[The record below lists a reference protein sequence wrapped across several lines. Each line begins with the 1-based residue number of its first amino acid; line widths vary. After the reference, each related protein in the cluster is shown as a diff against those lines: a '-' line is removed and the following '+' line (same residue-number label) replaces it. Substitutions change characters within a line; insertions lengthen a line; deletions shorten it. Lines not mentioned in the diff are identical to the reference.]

1 MTRRHSRCDTQ
12 VYNKAKR
19 RYHKCHNGI
28 YRTLDGLN
36 LCWIHYNKRCG
47 DAIVTIQ
54 KNYRGYKARR
64 YLKLYRCLP
73 DDIQIIVKRRISQE
87 YYERLYCQSIYRLL
101 QSRYKKMNKVLDDNN
116 FTYREIAQ
124 LKHIMHDDLSN
135 VNNKSYQFI
144 RIFIDYIYPVY
155 RLYNKYFDIL
165 SLVNIDDIASD
176 IEDLHVLSYPVLDN
190 IRVVAQ
196 STFYDWNNTIL
207 SNRDYNILINSIFII
222 NSLSQQYEDYYVK

>member
-1 MTRRHSRCDTQ
+1 MARRQSRCDIQ
-12 VYNKAKR
+12 VYNRVKR

-28 YRTLDGLN
+28 YRCLDGLN
-36 LCWIHYNKRCG
+36 LCWIHYNKRCAY
-47 DAIVTIQ
+47 AIVTIQ
-54 KNYRGYKARR
+54 KIYRGYKARR

-87 YYERLYCQSIYRLL
+87 YYERLYCRSIYRLL
-101 QSRYKKMNKVLDDNN
+101 ESRYKKMYKILDDNN
-116 FTYREIAQ
+116 LTYRVIAQ
-124 LKHIMHDDLSN
+124 LKHIMHDDLG
-135 VNNKSYQFI
+135 NNSKSYQFI

-165 SLVNIDDIASD
+165 SLASIDDMASN

-196 STFYDWNNTIL
+196 STFYDWNNTRL
-207 SNRDYNILINSIFII
+207 TKQDYNILINSIFVI

>member
-1 MTRRHSRCDTQ
+1 MTNRQSRCDTQ

-28 YRTLDGLN
+28 YRCLDGRN

-47 DAIVTIQ
+47 GAIITIQ

-73 DDIQIIVKRRISQE
+73 DDLQCIVKHIISQE
-87 YYERLYCQSIYRLL
+87 YYEMIYCRSLYRLIK
-101 QSRYKKMNKVLDDNN
+101 SRYNDMNKTLHDNN

-124 LKHIMHDDLSN
+124 LKYTLHDGVDN
-135 VNNKSYQFI
+135 EQYDQFI
-144 RIFIDYIYPVY
+144 TIFIDYIYPVY

-165 SLVNIDDIASD
+165 RVVNFDDMRAD
-176 IEDLHVLSYPVLDN
+176 IEDLHVLSYPVLDI
-190 IRVVAQ
+190 IRTVSQ
-196 STFYDWNNTIL
+196 STFYDWNNSKLT
-207 SNRDYNILINSIFII
+207 REDYNKLINSIFVI
-222 NSLSQQYEDYYVK
+222 NALSQQYEDYYVRS